1 MKRLYIAIAF
11 LVISIGLC
19 IFEQYT
25 VETTYK
31 ETTAMINEAIEY
43 TDKEEYEKAEK
54 ICTNLTD
61 YWDKKYPVLSAMI
74 DHGMLDEAGTTIYS
88 LEDMAREKSE
98 DLHDNL
104 ITAKNQMKIVKE
116 NQRISVG
123 NIFW

>member
-1 MKRLYIAIAF
+1 MKRVYLALGLLALCIC
-11 LVISIGLC
+11 LC

-25 VETTYK
+25 VESTYK

-43 TDKEEYEKAEK
+43 ADNEEYEKAEK

-88 LEDMAREKSE
+88 LEDMAKEKSD

-104 ITAKNQMKIVKE
+104 ITAKNQMKIVRE
-116 NQRISVG
+116 NQRISAG
-123 NIFW
+123 NIF